1 MAINQKIFLVAFC
14 VLVLSSC
21 HRIHTGEYSVH
32 QKTDESLRNL
42 GTIMVV
48 ESEDAYLLELSGST
62 LRIEGGNFSKR
73 EARLTFRQKKEIV
86 WIRDLLKPSGDVIES
101 MKTDG
106 YHLARKLF
114 DREKKKGYS
123 SDDLQILLNTIR
135 NYPEIKEPLWITDFT
150 YVDDHPIYGDG
161 LTAHQR
167 RINKGDNWWWQ
178 FKNLDVVIDSYSV
191 DGYAYL
197 NDNGFEFLSEEYDII
212 FTKTE

>member
-1 MAINQKIFLVAFC
+1 MEINQKIFVFTLS

-21 HRIHTGEYSVH
+21 HRIETGEYSVH
-32 QKTDESLRNL
+32 QKIDESLEYL
-42 GTIMVV
+42 GTTKVV
-48 ESEDAYLLELSGST
+48 ESKDAYISDLSGST
-62 LRIEGGNFSKR
+62 LSIEGGNFRKR
-73 EARLTFRQKKEIV
+73 EAMLTFGQKIETV
-86 WIRDLLKPSGDVIES
+86 WIRDVIIS
-101 MKTDG
+101 RNVPANRKTKA
-106 YHLARKLF
+106 LRIARNLF

-161 LTAHQR
+161 LTTHQR
-167 RINKGDNWWWQ
+167 RINKGDKWWWQ
-178 FKNLDVVIDSYSV
+178 FQYLDVVIDSYSV